1 MARFKSF
8 ATEQDE
14 EERSKRNKKG
24 RKSEVKALVLFI
36 FESIGTSE
44 LILIGIIALI
54 FLGPRKLPQI
64 AKTIGKTMADFRN
77 TTNEFKSTWE
87 REVNFEDEEKALR
100 TGELPNTQVPRMTP
114 LREEENSSV
123 SLPEV
128 KQIDKAAFDDMVA
141 GHTVEETKLVQDDSA
156 DKDGAET
163 DQQENDSLSDK
174 RSWL

>member
-1 MARFKSF
+1 MF
-8 ATEQDE
+8 
-14 EERSKRNKKG
+14 
-24 RKSEVKALVLFI
+24 LFI

-87 REVNFEDEEKALR
+87 KEVNFEEEEKALR
-100 TGELPNTQVPRMTP
+100 TGELSDAPVARMAPESIDEGSTA
-114 LREEENSSV
+114 

-128 KQIDKAAFDDMVA
+128 KEIDKAAFDDIVA
-141 GHTVEETKLVQDDSA
+141 EQSSDLEDVAKYDAVPKNEA
-156 DKDGAET
+156 AERNEP
-163 DQQENDSLSDK
+163 ENEPLSDK